1 MSKRVTL
8 MELLGHPHTRGA
20 IQQLANGVDP
30 RLVAAQLAGNALSE
44 HVALALG
51 TALPTPRIDS
61 QEPRKKKPSKVTV
74 VKDEDIIDAE
84 YTVINVS
91 PGVKKKVKV
100 G

>member
-1 MSKRVTL
+1 MAKRVTL

-20 IQQLANGVDP
+20 IQQLASGVDP
-30 RLVAAQLAGNALSE
+30 RLVAAQLAGTAISE

-51 TALPTPRIDS
+51 TAMPTPVAPKKPKAERIDS
-61 QEPRKKKPSKVTV
+61 S
-74 VKDEDIIDAE
+74 DIIDAE

-91 PGVKKKVKV
+91 PGVKHRKKV